1 MAIFILEQ
9 SRFIAMISNYSRTM
23 ELVNAAN
30 DSAGASQEQYEK
42 TLESLE
48 TKLSKLKNAWDEFV
62 MGLSNNE
69 VIKTAVDVLTGLLQT
84 INKII
89 SSLSGGNGLIKSVLS
104 IGTAIGGLKLGKSII
119 SSLIG
124 NMVDTKDGGIFPK
137 LLALLPLR
145 KKLDYK
151 REKAFCLDSQMQ

>member
-1 MAIFILEQ
+1 
-9 SRFIAMISNYSRTM
+9 M

-104 IGTAIGGLKLGKSII
+104 LGTAIGCLKLGKSII

-137 LLALLPLR
+137 LLVLIPLR

>member
-1 MAIFILEQ
+1 
-9 SRFIAMISNYSRTM
+9 M

-30 DSAGASQEQYEK
+30 NSAGASQEQYEK

-89 SSLSGGNGLIKSVLS
+89 
-104 IGTAIGGLKLGKSII
+104 
-119 SSLIG
+119 
-124 NMVDTKDGGIFPK
+124 D
-137 LLALLPLR
+137 
-145 KKLDYK
+145 
-151 REKAFCLDSQMQ
+151 

>member
-1 MAIFILEQ
+1 
-9 SRFIAMISNYSRTM
+9 MISNYSKTM

-30 DSAGASQEQYEK
+30 NSAGASQEQYEK

-89 SSLSGGNGLIKSVLS
+89 DGLSGGNGLIKSIIS
-104 IGTAIGGLKLGKSII
+104 ITAAIGGLYFFSHL
-119 SSLIG
+119 
-124 NMVDTKDGGIFPK
+124 
-137 LLALLPLR
+137 
-145 KKLDYK
+145 
-151 REKAFCLDSQMQ
+151 